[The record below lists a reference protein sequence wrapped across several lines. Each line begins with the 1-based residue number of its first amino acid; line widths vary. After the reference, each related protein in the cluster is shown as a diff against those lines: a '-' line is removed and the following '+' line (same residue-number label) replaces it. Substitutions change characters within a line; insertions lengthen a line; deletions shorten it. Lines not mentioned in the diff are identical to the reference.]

1 MLDITIEACVD
12 SVESAVQAQAG
23 GAHRVELCDA
33 LDVGGTTPSRDTIA
47 RTREHLK
54 IGLFVLIRPRGGD
67 FCYTTKEYETMAR
80 DDVKAKSLGAD
91 GVVIG
96 GLTERHDVDRSGIR
110 RLLEAAH
117 PLPVTFH
124 RAFDASRNLDESL
137 DVVQELGFQRIL
149 TSGGAPTA
157 EEGIPVLRRLV
168 AKADRVSILAC
179 GTIGAN
185 VRTIVSETGV
195 REVHMRAT
203 RLRAVVD
210 QLTLGSTRT
219 STSMP

>member
-1 MLDITIEACVD
+1 MLDIQIEACVD

-33 LDVGGTTPSRDTIA
+33 LDVGGTTPSHDTIA
-47 RTREHLK
+47 GTRERLK

-67 FCYTTKEYETMAR
+67 FCYTTEEYETMAR
-80 DDVKAKSLGAD
+80 DVLKAKSLGAD

-96 GLTERHDVDRSGIR
+96 GLTQGGEVDRSGIR

-137 DVVQELGFQRIL
+137 DVIQELGLQRIL

-168 AKADRVSILAC
+168 AKADRLSILAC

>member
-1 MLDITIEACVD
+1 MLDIQIEACVD

-47 RTREHLK
+47 GTRERLK

-67 FCYTTKEYETMAR
+67 FCYTTEEYETMAR
-80 DDVKAKSLGAD
+80 DVLAAKSLGAD

-96 GLTERHDVDRSGIR
+96 GLTQGGEVDRSGIR

-137 DVVQELGFQRIL
+137 DVIQELGLQRIL

-168 AKADRVSILAC
+168 AKADPLSILAC
-179 GTIGAN
+179 GAIGAN
-185 VRTIVSETGV
+185 VRAIVGETGV

-219 STSMP
+219 STSIP

>member
-1 MLDITIEACVD
+1 
-12 SVESAVQAQAG
+12 
-23 GAHRVELCDA
+23 
-33 LDVGGTTPSRDTIA
+33 
-47 RTREHLK
+47 
-54 IGLFVLIRPRGGD
+54 
-67 FCYTTKEYETMAR
+67 MAR
-80 DDVKAKSLGAD
+80 DVLAAKSLGAD

-96 GLTERHDVDRSGIR
+96 ALTERGTVDRDGVR

-117 PLPVTFH
+117 PLPLTFH

-137 DVVQELGFQRIL
+137 EVIQELGFQRIL

-168 AKADRVSILAC
+168 TKADHLTILAC

-185 VRTIVSETGV
+185 VRTIVEETGV
-195 REVHMRAT
+195 REVHLRAT

>member
-1 MLDITIEACVD
+1 MLDIQIEACVD

-33 LDVGGTTPSRDTIA
+33 LDVGGTTPSRDTMA
-47 RTREHLK
+47 GTRERLK

-67 FCYTTKEYETMAR
+67 FCYTTEEYETMAR
-80 DDVKAKSLGAD
+80 DVLKAKSLGAD

-96 GLTERHDVDRSGIR
+96 GLTQGGEVDRSGIR

-137 DVVQELGFQRIL
+137 DVIQELGLQRIL

-157 EEGIPVLRRLV
+157 EEGIPDLRRLV
-168 AKADRVSILAC
+168 AKADPLSILAC

-185 VRTIVSETGV
+185 VRTIVGETGV

>member
-1 MLDITIEACVD
+1 
-12 SVESAVQAQAG
+12 
-23 GAHRVELCDA
+23 
-33 LDVGGTTPSRDTIA
+33 
-47 RTREHLK
+47 
-54 IGLFVLIRPRGGD
+54 
-67 FCYTTKEYETMAR
+67 MAR
-80 DDVKAKSLGAD
+80 DVLGARSLGAD

-96 GLTERHDVDRSGIR
+96 GLTESGQVDQDRIR
-110 RLLEAAH
+110 RLVEAAH

-137 DVVQELGFQRIL
+137 DVIQELGVQRIL

-168 AKADRVSILAC
+168 AKADRLSILAC

-185 VRTIVSETGV
+185 VRRIVEQTGV
-195 REVHMRAT
+195 REVHTRAT
-203 RLRAVVD
+203 RLKAVMD

>member
-1 MLDITIEACVD
+1 MLDIKIEACVD
-12 SVESAVQAQAG
+12 SVESAAQAQAG

-33 LDVGGTTPSRDTIA
+33 LDVGGTTPSYDTIA
-47 RTREHLK
+47 RARERLK

-67 FCYTTKEYETMAR
+67 FCYTPEEYETMAR
-80 DDVKAKSLGAD
+80 DVLAAKSLGAD

-96 GLTERHDVDRSGIR
+96 ALTERGTVDRDGVR

-117 PLPVTFH
+117 PLPLTFH

-137 DVVQELGFQRIL
+137 EVIQELGFQRIL

-168 AKADRVSILAC
+168 TKADHLTILAC

-185 VRTIVSETGV
+185 VRTIVEETGV
-195 REVHMRAT
+195 REVHLRAT

>member
-1 MLDITIEACVD
+1 MLDIQIEACVD

-33 LDVGGTTPSRDTIA
+33 LDVGGTTPSHDTIA
-47 RTREHLK
+47 GTRERLK

-67 FCYTTKEYETMAR
+67 FCYTTEEYETMAR
-80 DDVKAKSLGAD
+80 DVLKAKSLGAD

-96 GLTERHDVDRSGIR
+96 GLTRGGEVDRNGVR

-137 DVVQELGFQRIL
+137 DVIQELGLQRIL

-168 AKADRVSILAC
+168 AKADRASILAC

-185 VRTIVSETGV
+185 VRTIISETGV